1 MCNVFIYVPLG
12 SQRAHLSIQYASRTH
27 SHTPELLTKIN
38 MATNIH
44 TLDLHIR
51 ARSGEIF
58 QTGMNAAAAA
68 SNFHKSALRRQQ
80 RRVRNQS
87 RARGGCN

>member
-1 MCNVFIYVPLG
+1 
-12 SQRAHLSIQYASRTH
+12 
-27 SHTPELLTKIN
+27 